1 MKKGTRDSWKTAK
14 ACHQLPAP
22 ADQQYNLQ
30 IAVNS
35 SGELSQPWE
44 YRKHPIGVELPQSTV
59 IQNTAAATELLL
71 GTNNHESSLV
81 WKKIIANLKLMGNSK
96 NNLRFTANKM

>member
-35 SGELSQPWE
+35 SGKLRWHGLEIKTFVRKNDFFAWE
-44 YRKHPIGVELPQSTV
+44 TF
-59 IQNTAAATELLL
+59 
-71 GTNNHESSLV
+71 
-81 WKKIIANLKLMGNSK
+81 
-96 NNLRFTANKM
+96 LR